1 MHPIPSSILEMLHK
15 PRTPFHAIKFGN
27 PIPNPPTTAHQPEKK
42 PHIYLPKIAASTA
55 PPGQNSTRIC
65 REMFPTLVSKHVPS
79 RPSPPAPRCRWDP
92 GWGGGT
98 GGHNTGG
105 PAPSI
110 AHPEPPIPVER
121 IQQLGDVG
129 VVTTSQDLDLHH
141 IVLQFLLTRGVDHL
155 GGCQHPRHFV
165 LCLGERFCEVSWGTK
180 GAAPKFSDRGKLG
193 PITSLPGCSVLP
205 SQMLGTDV
213 RTPLSPE
220 PGRRGMRGHPMHGAD
235 VQVVPAWPCHPV
247 CGSRR
252 IPLYPKTLLQ
262 ATSSHGC
269 NIVPVGTATASAGTW
284 GLSKP
289 HPKDLYWGSHPASNA
304 KPFACPENT
313 KKREKGMGLARTS
326 PTRAR
331 DHHCC
336 VPPAP
341 VPEGGCCCGSG
352 ERRIWVS
359 CRAQALHRGFREKH
373 PCLNTLT
380 PSKEANTRR
389 QKGRLQEP
397 VALPLPK
404 VGDGLSQHRVRTLPS
419 SARNLGLFRGFLASC
434 VPETVRCEAA
444 PEKKKKKH
452 LQKPLGHQRRFEV
465 PSYLKDLAEGT
476 IAQLAQHLPGLLGV
490 DIPFNV
496 LVLPRRLLLFRKAK
510 KAPEKSHGA
519 TSMQR
524 KGGRLGSSFSTKHLR
539 SLLRSPRSSSPA
551 GRKGLSAAP
560 ARAGCAVRWRC
571 RKGDASPHTGR
582 IPPLGIFRMGEKVCA
597 HPKVLPAPPA
607 KATCVGLSI
616 GVPGHPS
623 ADIRSFMVAGAC
635 LGAHPREFPHACAR
649 TSMRSLGWDE
659 QQRALWLG

>member
-42 PHIYLPKIAASTA
+42 THIYLPKIAASTA

-444 PEKKKKKH
+444 PEKKKKSICKNPWGTSGV
-452 LQKPLGHQRRFEV
+452 LKCPPTLKTLPKAPSPSSPSTCQASSGSTSRLTCSYCLGGFFFSEKPKRR
-465 PSYLKDLAEGT
+465 
-476 IAQLAQHLPGLLGV
+476 
-490 DIPFNV
+490 
-496 LVLPRRLLLFRKAK
+496 RRKAMG
-510 KAPEKSHGA
+510 PPPCREKVDGWAQASPP
-519 TSMQR
+519 
-524 KGGRLGSSFSTKHLR
+524 STFAAFFAALA
-539 SLLRSPRSSSPA
+539 LPPPRA
-551 GRKGLSAAP
+551 GRG
-560 ARAGCAVRWRC
+560 
-571 RKGDASPHTGR
+571 
-582 IPPLGIFRMGEKVCA
+582 
-597 HPKVLPAPPA
+597 
-607 KATCVGLSI
+607 
-616 GVPGHPS
+616 
-623 ADIRSFMVAGAC
+623 
-635 LGAHPREFPHACAR
+635 
-649 TSMRSLGWDE
+649 
-659 QQRALWLG
+659 

>member
-42 PHIYLPKIAASTA
+42 THIYLPKIAASTA

-359 CRAQALHRGFREKH
+359 CHAQALHRGFREKH

-444 PEKKKKKH
+444 PEKKKKSICKNPWGTSGV
-452 LQKPLGHQRRFEV
+452 LKCPPTLKTLPKAPSPSSPSTCQASSGSTSRLTCSYCLGGFFFSEKPKRR
-465 PSYLKDLAEGT
+465 
-476 IAQLAQHLPGLLGV
+476 
-490 DIPFNV
+490 
-496 LVLPRRLLLFRKAK
+496 RRKAMG
-510 KAPEKSHGA
+510 PPPCREKVDGWAQASPP
-519 TSMQR
+519 
-524 KGGRLGSSFSTKHLR
+524 STFAAFFAALA
-539 SLLRSPRSSSPA
+539 LPPPRA
-551 GRKGLSAAP
+551 GRG
-560 ARAGCAVRWRC
+560 
-571 RKGDASPHTGR
+571 
-582 IPPLGIFRMGEKVCA
+582 
-597 HPKVLPAPPA
+597 
-607 KATCVGLSI
+607 
-616 GVPGHPS
+616 
-623 ADIRSFMVAGAC
+623 
-635 LGAHPREFPHACAR
+635 
-649 TSMRSLGWDE
+649 
-659 QQRALWLG
+659 

>member
-1 MHPIPSSILEMLHK
+1 
-15 PRTPFHAIKFGN
+15 
-27 PIPNPPTTAHQPEKK
+27 
-42 PHIYLPKIAASTA
+42 
-55 PPGQNSTRIC
+55 
-65 REMFPTLVSKHVPS
+65 MFPTLVSKHVPS

-444 PEKKKKKH
+444 PEKKKKSICKNPWGTSGV
-452 LQKPLGHQRRFEV
+452 LKCPPTLKTLPKAPSPSSPSTCQASSGSTSRLTCSYCLGGFFFSEKPKRR
-465 PSYLKDLAEGT
+465 
-476 IAQLAQHLPGLLGV
+476 
-490 DIPFNV
+490 
-496 LVLPRRLLLFRKAK
+496 RRKAMG
-510 KAPEKSHGA
+510 PPPCREKVDGWAQASPP
-519 TSMQR
+519 
-524 KGGRLGSSFSTKHLR
+524 STFAAFFAALA
-539 SLLRSPRSSSPA
+539 LPPPRA
-551 GRKGLSAAP
+551 GRG
-560 ARAGCAVRWRC
+560 
-571 RKGDASPHTGR
+571 
-582 IPPLGIFRMGEKVCA
+582 
-597 HPKVLPAPPA
+597 
-607 KATCVGLSI
+607 
-616 GVPGHPS
+616 
-623 ADIRSFMVAGAC
+623 
-635 LGAHPREFPHACAR
+635 
-649 TSMRSLGWDE
+649 
-659 QQRALWLG
+659 